1 MAQKGVKPF
10 FYFCWGKGG
19 NRMDLTMS
27 TITLGSVIAIVGCV
41 IGILNFFGGK
51 KKANQDEEARL
62 VRMETMLVKI
72 DENTSDLKTKVDSH
86 DKLLTKHESKINV
99 LEERIKAKGGK

>member
-1 MAQKGVKPF
+1 
-10 FYFCWGKGG
+10 
-19 NRMDLTMS
+19 MDITQA
-27 TITLGSVIAIVGCV
+27 TITLGSIIAVVGCI
-41 IGILNFFGGK
+41 IGVLNFFANRN
-51 KKANQDEEARL
+51 KANKGEEARL

-99 LEERIKAKGGK
+99 LEERLKAKGGH

>member
-1 MAQKGVKPF
+1 
-10 FYFCWGKGG
+10 
-19 NRMDLTMS
+19 MDLTAQ
-27 TITLGSVIAIVGCV
+27 TITLGSIIAIVGLI
-41 IGILNFFGGK
+41 IGVLNFIANRK
-51 KKANQDEEARL
+51 KGDKQEEARL

-99 LEERIKAKGGK
+99 LEERLKTRGGK

>member
-1 MAQKGVKPF
+1 
-10 FYFCWGKGG
+10 
-19 NRMDLTMS
+19 MDLTAQ
-27 TITLGSVIAIVGCV
+27 TITLGSVIAIVGLA
-41 IGILNFFGGK
+41 IGILNFIANRK
-51 KKANQDEEARL
+51 KGDKQEEARL

-99 LEERIKAKGGK
+99 LEERLKARGSK